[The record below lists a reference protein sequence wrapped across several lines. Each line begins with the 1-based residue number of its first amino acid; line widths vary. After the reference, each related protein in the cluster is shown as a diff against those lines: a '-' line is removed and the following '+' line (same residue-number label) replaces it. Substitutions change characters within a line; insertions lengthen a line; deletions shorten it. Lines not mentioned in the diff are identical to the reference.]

1 MSRKTKSTKVIVEEE
16 LNPGIN
22 AEKIMKDIADMV
34 SKDVTYIDALV
45 YYAEVNDIEIQLVGE
60 IVKKSQLLKAKVSED
75 AEKLRLIEKVNRL
88 PIQ

>member
-45 YYAEVNDIEIQLVGE
+45 YYAEMNDIEIQLVGE